1 MTVTDAKVV
10 SFKQP
15 DRKGEFEQCGAVG
28 VGLTFAVGCVE
39 RFVRLDK
46 DVAGMQ
52 WQKDD
57 FLQLYIWEL
66 SLQIHIVL
74 YVWTANEFVSRNL
87 SKMWRNAYLKEMF
100 VISEHC

>member
-1 MTVTDAKVV
+1 MTVTDVNVV

-15 DRKGEFEQCGAVG
+15 NRKGVFEQCGA

-74 YVWTANEFVSRNL
+74 
-87 SKMWRNAYLKEMF
+87 
-100 VISEHC
+100 